1 MQAKTIF
8 KDKDE
13 LAIVLKGYPRLS
25 ETFIAQEILTLQ
37 KAGIKTTIISLRHPT
52 DTKRHPINKEITAYL
67 LYLPEYLLHEP
78 IRVIRSWIKVRS
90 KEGYKKALN
99 TWLKDFVRDP
109 SVNRVRR
116 WGQALV
122 LSAELRP
129 SIKHLYAHFLH
140 TPSSVTYYTAVIT
153 GLPWSVSAHAKDI
166 WLTPHWEK
174 KEKLLSCQWSVTCS
188 SYGFEHLNSIVPG
201 KTQLSYHGLDLA
213 SLPGPPTTRLPNS
226 GTEANDPIKLLSV
239 GRAVP
244 KKGFDIL
251 LDALSKL
258 PDSLNWI
265 WTHVGGGQEL
275 NKLKKI
281 AQDLAI
287 EKRIIWRGACDQ
299 SEVFDEYRKADIFIL
314 PSVIAKD
321 GDRDG
326 LPNVLMEAASQEL
339 CCIASDV
346 AALSEFIIH
355 EKTSLLV
362 PPNNPDTLVQ
372 AIIKLSFDYNLRIEM
387 GSANY
392 NRLKESFC
400 HTTEVNKILNNLIN
414 SQVNVNKH
422 LTES

>member
-52 DTKRHPINKEITAYL
+52 DTKRHPINKKITAYL

-129 SIKHLYAHFLH
+129 SIEHLYAHFLH
-140 TPSSVTYYTAVIT
+140 TPSSVAHYTALIT

-174 KEKLLSCQWSVTCS
+174 KEKLLSCKWSVTCS
-188 SYGFEHLNSIVPG
+188 SYGFEHLNSIVSG

-213 SLPGPPTTRLPNS
+213 SLPGPPSTRLPNR
-226 GTEANDPIKLLSV
+226 GTEADDPIKLLSV

-258 PDSLNWI
+258 PDSLNWS

-281 AQDLAI
+281 AHDLAI
-287 EKRIIWRGACDQ
+287 EKRVIWRGACDQ

-355 EKTSLLV
+355 EKTGLLV

-372 AIIKLSFDYNLRIEM
+372 AIIKLAFDYNLRIGM

-392 NRLKESFC
+392 NRLKENFC
-400 HTTEVNKILNNLIN
+400 HKTEVSKILDNLIN
-414 SQVNVNKH
+414 SQVNVTKH